1 MKRKRW
7 SEDMEKDNSNEQK
20 NQNSSIFNSQEGL
33 DILITAIEQTS
44 VAMVITDLKADI
56 IYVNNAFE
64 KMTGYTKEEAI
75 GQNPRILKSGLVA
88 QEEYEKLWDVISN
101 GGTWNGEQINKKKD
115 GSYYY
120 EDSRITPIY
129 DKENKLKY
137 YMALKNDITERKLL
151 EARIREIAIK
161 DSLTGSYSRWFV
173 LERLKQ
179 ISDNYKRVGNTF
191 SLAIIDLDLFKE
203 INDRFGHQAGDYML
217 KSFVQIVKNNIRS
230 YDILGRYGGEE
241 FILVL
246 LDTPKEEAQNLVKR
260 ILEKVIDKDFLYKDQ
275 RIELRFSAG
284 ISDSK
289 EIDIDDFDIDKLI
302 EIADKRLYKAKEEGR
317 ARIIIE

>member
-1 MKRKRW
+1 
-7 SEDMEKDNSNEQK
+7 MENNNSNQEK

-64 KMTGYTKEEAI
+64 KMTGYTREEAI
-75 GQNPRILKSGLVA
+75 GQNPRILKSGLVS

-203 INDRFGHQAGDYML
+203 INDKFGHQAGDYML
-217 KSFVQIVKNNIRS
+217 KSFVQIVKKNIRS

-260 ILEKVIDKDFLYKDQ
+260 ILEKVIDTDFLYKDQ

-284 ISDSK
+284 ISGSK
-289 EIDIDDFDIDKLI
+289 EIDIDNFDIDKLI

>member
-101 GGTWNGEQINKKKD
+101 GGTWNGEQINKKKM
-115 GSYYY
+115 
-120 EDSRITPIY
+120 E
-129 DKENKLKY
+129 
-137 YMALKNDITERKLL
+137 
-151 EARIREIAIK
+151 
-161 DSLTGSYSRWFV
+161 
-173 LERLKQ
+173 
-179 ISDNYKRVGNTF
+179 
-191 SLAIIDLDLFKE
+191 AII
-203 INDRFGHQAGDYML
+203 M
-217 KSFVQIVKNNIRS
+217 
-230 YDILGRYGGEE
+230 
-241 FILVL
+241 
-246 LDTPKEEAQNLVKR
+246 R
-260 ILEKVIDKDFLYKDQ
+260 IQ
-275 RIELRFSAG
+275 ELRLYTIKK
-284 ISDSK
+284 ISLNTIWHLK
-289 EIDIDDFDIDKLI
+289 MI
-302 EIADKRLYKAKEEGR
+302 
-317 ARIIIE
+317 

>member
-1 MKRKRW
+1 
-7 SEDMEKDNSNEQK
+7 
-20 NQNSSIFNSQEGL
+20 
-33 DILITAIEQTS
+33 
-44 VAMVITDLKADI
+44 
-56 IYVNNAFE
+56 
-64 KMTGYTKEEAI
+64 
-75 GQNPRILKSGLVA
+75 
-88 QEEYEKLWDVISN
+88 
-101 GGTWNGEQINKKKD
+101 
-115 GSYYY
+115 
-120 EDSRITPIY
+120 
-129 DKENKLKY
+129 
-137 YMALKNDITERKLL
+137 MALKNDITERKLL